1 MEGLNKMAIIE
12 VDEENFVIEIE
23 KAFDKKDRVI
33 VKFGSEYCEPCHAL
47 ECELEEL
54 DEEIEHLTILM
65 VDTDESPSL
74 AEQFDVYQ
82 LPTMVI
88 YQDRDTILRTIT
100 GVMLAP
106 DIEEIVKAD

>member
-1 MEGLNKMAIIE
+1 MAVIE
-12 VDEENFVIEIE
+12 VDEENFQIEIE
-23 KAFDKKDRVI
+23 RAFLKKDIVI

-54 DEEIEHLTILM
+54 EEELKNLSILM

-74 AEQFDVYQ
+74 AEQFGIYQ

-88 YQDRDTILRTIT
+88 YRDRDTIIRTIE

-106 DIEEIVKAD
+106 DIQEIIQS